1 MHVCMVLVGK
11 LCGFTAPPAQQNY
24 GHRVWDVHMHGLVKC
39 RGVSINGTK
48 VCITRNLTLYK
59 YEERTYKGRGMQV

>member
-1 MHVCMVLVGK
+1 
-11 LCGFTAPPAQQNY
+11 
-24 GHRVWDVHMHGLVKC
+24 MHGLVKC

-59 YEERTYKGRGMQV
+59 YEERTYKGRGMQTGMLLPIIGNQKFRI